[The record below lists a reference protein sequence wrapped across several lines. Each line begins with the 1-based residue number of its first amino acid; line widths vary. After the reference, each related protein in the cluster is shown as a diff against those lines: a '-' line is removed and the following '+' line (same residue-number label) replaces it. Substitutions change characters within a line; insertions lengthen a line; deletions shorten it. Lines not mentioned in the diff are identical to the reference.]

1 MSSQQLGPAD
11 ASLQIKTYREGR
23 AAKVGHDLIIE
34 VGEWQA
40 TVELADGSS
49 PSSARFTADSRSLK
63 ILEGLRGLKPLSD
76 RDQGEIVKTIDSKV
90 LRGAPISFTSTDVT
104 RDGDALTAT
113 GELEI
118 AGGRHHITVTLQGA
132 AEGRYSG
139 TVVVKQSAWGIKP
152 YSGLM
157 GALKVRDEVEVELS
171 PR

>member
-1 MSSQQLGPAD
+1 MSSQELGPTD
-11 ASLQIKTYREGR
+11 ASLQIRTYREGR

-34 VGEWQA
+34 VGDWQA
-40 TVELADGSS
+40 TLELGDGPS

-63 ILEGLRGLKPLSD
+63 VLEGLRGLKPLSD
-76 RDQGEIVKTIDSKV
+76 RDRGEIVKTIDSKV
-90 LRGAPISFTSTDVT
+90 LRGAPISFTSTDVI
-104 RDGDALTAT
+104 RDGDTLTAT

-118 AGGRHHITVTLQGA
+118 AGGRQEVTLTLHGA

-139 TVVVKQSAWGIKP
+139 SVAVKQSAWGIKP

-157 GALKVRDEVEVELS
+157 GALKVRDEVEVVLS

>member
-1 MSSQQLGPAD
+1 MSSQELGPAD

-34 VGEWQA
+34 VGDWQA
-40 TVELADGSS
+40 TLELGEGSS
-49 PSSARFTADSRSLK
+49 PSSASFTADSRSLK
-63 ILEGLRGLKPLSD
+63 ILEGLHGLKPLSD
-76 RDQGEIVKTIDSKV
+76 RDRGDIVKTIDAKV
-90 LRGAPISFTSTDVT
+90 LRGAPISFAATNVT
-104 RDGDALTAT
+104 REGDTLTAT

-118 AGGRHHITVTLQGA
+118 AGGRHDITVALQGA

-139 TVVVKQSAWGIKP
+139 TVVVKQSAFGIKP

-157 GALKVRDEVEVELS
+157 GALKVRDDVEVVLS